1 MKGTLFLILG
11 TPESKRRT
19 TLVQA
24 VDSNDNTSHFLL
36 PAQLGLNSLD
46 GSHWKWEKKHFFW
59 EKVANDN
66 INEWFLFLS
75 NEIDL
80 AEQIEAL
87 IDLTQ
92 QNEDLKI
99 GRILTF
105 INSELLKT
113 NSNDLRN
120 WIDAC
125 AHFTDV
131 MLFSNRKN
139 DNAGLISNLIERF
152 KNKCYPM
159 ETHIIG
165 NNKKS
170 PLNQILSPV
179 PLRVSHIFDPKELL
193 EPEDSAKNDPYLAF
207 QPNGKRIIPIPLP
220 FN

>member
-19 TLVQA
+19 TLAQA
-24 VDSNDNTSHFLL
+24 VDSNDTTSHFLL
-36 PAQLGLNSLD
+36 PAQLGLNSLT
-46 GSHWKWEKKHFFW
+46 GTHWRWEKKQFTW
-59 EKVANDN
+59 EKISNDD
-66 INEWFLFLS
+66 IEEWFFFLS

-80 AEQIEAL
+80 AEQFEAL
-87 IDLTQ
+87 LSLTQ
-92 QNEDLKI
+92 ENEDLKI

-113 NSNDLRN
+113 DSNDLRN

-125 AHFTDV
+125 AHFSDV
-131 MLFSNRKN
+131 MLFSHREN
-139 DNAGLISNLIERF
+139 DNAGMISNLIERF
-152 KNKCYPM
+152 KNKYYPM

-165 NNKKS
+165 NKKS
-170 PLNQILSPV
+170 PPLNRILTPI

-193 EPEDSAKNDPYLAF
+193 EPEDSAENDPYLAS

-220 FN
+220 FK